1 MTRVLPPTAR
11 RLLATAR
18 ATRFR
23 AERAAA
29 GRGGG
34 GARALLPAPVHLSI
48 RDSRTLNLAVAALP
62 GERAE
67 GAHLVISRG
76 HRRFRVPLAAEQ
88 HAHGGLLLAGT
99 ATLRDVRDVSDVR
112 DGIDGPGVPS
122 TPVPPRL
129 GEGVWRLT
137 VVTVDARGRVRR
149 RGIGIAEDAGP
160 PPTPTVRHAPD
171 PRTGTLIRVVRC
183 RSGRAVLQ
191 VTRSRPRAELVRFV
205 PGGDGIVVHGRLVMA
220 GASRRW
226 RAKAV
231 RRRDGVTV
239 PVGAVW
245 DGAEFSL
252 RLPLGEMAG
261 ASPGQWVWD
270 FHIVRDGAGDGDG
283 AGAGVGDRA
292 GAGKADA
299 AVPSMPLGRWLSDV
313 RDPSAAYPTPF
324 RVFALPGG
332 SLVRAHAHFTKSG
345 AFAVT
350 CWDITDQM
358 P

>member
-1 MTRVLPPTAR
+1 MTPALPPAAR

-18 ATRFR
+18 TTRFR

-29 GRGGG
+29 GRAGG
-34 GARALLPAPVHLSI
+34 GAQALLPPVHLSV
-48 RDSRTLNLAVAALP
+48 RDSRTLNVAVAALP
-62 GERAE
+62 GEQGE
-67 GAHLVISRG
+67 GAHLLISRG
-76 HRRFRVPLAAEQ
+76 HRRFRVPLALEQ

-99 ATLRDVRDVSDVR
+99 ATLRDLR
-112 DGIDGPGVPS
+112 
-122 TPVPPRL
+122 
-129 GEGVWRLT
+129 EGVWRLT
-137 VVTVDARGRVRR
+137 VVTADARGRVRR
-149 RGIGIAEDAGP
+149 RGIGIEADAEL

-220 GASRRW
+220 GPSRRW

-245 DGAEFSL
+245 EGAEFSF

-270 FHIVRDGAGDGDG
+270 FHVEAETSGA
-283 AGAGVGDRA
+283 
-292 GAGKADA
+292 
-299 AVPSMPLGRWLSDV
+299 SLPLGRWLTDV

-324 RVFALPGG
+324 RVFALPNGA
-332 SLVRAHAHFTKSG
+332 LIRAHAHFTKSG
-345 AFAVT
+345 AFGLT
-350 CWDITDQM
+350 CWDISKETS
-358 P
+358 

>member
-1 MTRVLPPTAR
+1 MTPALPPAAR
-11 RLLATAR
+11 RLVATAR
-18 ATRFR
+18 TTRFR

-29 GRGGG
+29 GRVSG
-34 GARALLPAPVHLSI
+34 GARTLLAPVHLSI
-48 RDSRTLNLAVAALP
+48 RDSRTLNVAVAALP
-62 GERAE
+62 GEEAGRAQ
-67 GAHLVISRG
+67 LIVSRG
-76 HRRFRVPLAAEQ
+76 RRRFRVPLTLE
-88 HAHGGLLLAGT
+88 HHGHDGPLFTGT
-99 ATLRDVRDVSDVR
+99 TTLRDVRHEE
-112 DGIDGPGVPS
+112 GAPGG
-122 TPVPPRL
+122 PRL

-137 VVTVDARGRVRR
+137 VVTADARGRVRR
-149 RGIGIAEDAGP
+149 RGIGIDADP
-160 PPTPTVRHAPD
+160 ELPSTPTLQHAPD

-231 RRRDGVTV
+231 RRRDGVTM

-252 RLPLGEMAG
+252 RLPLKEMAG

-270 FHIVRDGAGDGDG
+270 FHVEAETSGA
-283 AGAGVGDRA
+283 
-292 GAGKADA
+292 
-299 AVPSMPLGRWLSDV
+299 SFPLGRWLSDV

-324 RVFALPGG
+324 RVFALPDG

-345 AFAVT
+345 AFGLT
-350 CWDITDQM
+350 CWDISKETS
-358 P
+358 

>member
-1 MTRVLPPTAR
+1 MTPALPPAAR
-11 RLLATAR
+11 RLLSTAR
-18 ATRFR
+18 TTRFR

-29 GRGGG
+29 GRAGG
-34 GARALLPAPVHLSI
+34 GAQALQAPVHLSI
-48 RDSRTLNLAVAALP
+48 RDSRTLNVAVAALP
-62 GERAE
+62 GEQSE
-67 GAHLVISRG
+67 GAHLLISRG
-76 HRRFRVPLAAEQ
+76 HRRFRVPLALEQ

-99 ATLRDVRDVSDVR
+99 ATLRDLR
-112 DGIDGPGVPS
+112 
-122 TPVPPRL
+122 
-129 GEGVWRLT
+129 EGVWRLT
-137 VVTVDARGRVRR
+137 VVTSDARGRVRR
-149 RGIGIAEDAGP
+149 RGIGIEGDAEL

-220 GASRRW
+220 GPSRRW

-245 DGAEFSL
+245 EGAEFSF

-270 FHIVRDGAGDGDG
+270 FLVEAETSGA
-283 AGAGVGDRA
+283 
-292 GAGKADA
+292 
-299 AVPSMPLGRWLSDV
+299 SLPLGRWLSDV
-313 RDPSAAYPTPF
+313 RDPSAACPTPF

-332 SLVRAHAHFTKSG
+332 ALIRAHAHFTKSG
-345 AFAVT
+345 AFGLT
-350 CWDITDQM
+350 CWDISKETS
-358 P
+358 

>member
-1 MTRVLPPTAR
+1 MTRVLPPAAR

-23 AERAAA
+23 AERVAA
-29 GRGGG
+29 GRVGG

-99 ATLRDVRDVSDVR
+99 ATLRDVRDM
-112 DGIDGPGVPS
+112 IDGPGAVG
-122 TPVPPRL
+122 TPVRPRL

-149 RGIGIAEDAGP
+149 RGIGIAGDAEP

-270 FHIVRDGAGDGDG
+270 FHVVRDGAGDRDRV
-283 AGAGVGDRA
+283 GVGA
-292 GAGKADA
+292 GAGKADS

-313 RDPSAAYPTPF
+313 RDPSAAFPTPF

-350 CWDITDQM
+350 CWDITDQT

>member
-1 MTRVLPPTAR
+1 MIPALPPAAR
-11 RLLATAR
+11 RFIATAR
-18 ATRFR
+18 TTRFR

-29 GRGGG
+29 GRVGGG
-34 GARALLPAPVHLSI
+34 RISGGRGGDQALVAPVHLSI
-48 RDSRTLNLAVAALP
+48 RDSRTLNVAVAALP
-62 GERAE
+62 DEQGE
-67 GAHLVISRG
+67 GAHLLISRG
-76 HRRFRVPLAAEQ
+76 HRRFRIPLGFEQ
-88 HAHGGLLLAGT
+88 HAHGGLLLTGT
-99 ATLRDVRDVSDVR
+99 ATLRDMR
-112 DGIDGPGVPS
+112 
-122 TPVPPRL
+122 
-129 GEGVWRLT
+129 EGVWRLT
-137 VVTVDARGRVRR
+137 VVTAGARGRVRR
-149 RGIGIAEDAGP
+149 RGIGIEGDAEL
-160 PPTPTVRHAPD
+160 PPTPTVHHAPD

-245 DGAEFSL
+245 EGAEFTF

-270 FHIVRDGAGDGDG
+270 FHVMGDG
-283 AGAGVGDRA
+283 AGE
-292 GAGKADA
+292 AD
-299 AVPSMPLGRWLSDV
+299 PGEPRLPLGRWLSDV

-350 CWDITDQM
+350 CWDITDRTS
-358 P
+358 

>member
-1 MTRVLPPTAR
+1 MTPALPPAAR

-18 ATRFR
+18 TTRFR

-29 GRGGG
+29 GRVGG
-34 GARALLPAPVHLSI
+34 GAKALLAPVHLSI
-48 RDSRTLNLAVAALP
+48 RDSRTLNVAVAALP
-62 GERAE
+62 DEQVERAQ
-67 GAHLVISRG
+67 LVISRG
-76 HRRFRVPLAAEQ
+76 HRRFRIPLAFEQ

-99 ATLRDVRDVSDVR
+99 GTLRDALAAENT
-112 DGIDGPGVPS
+112 PGC
-122 TPVPPRL
+122 PRL

-137 VVTVDARGRVRR
+137 VVTADARGRVLR
-149 RGIGIAEDAGP
+149 RGIGIDGDAQL

-226 RAKAV
+226 RAQAV

-245 DGAEFSL
+245 EGAEFSF

-261 ASPGQWVWD
+261 ASEGQWVWD
-270 FHIVRDGAGDGDG
+270 FHVT
-283 AGAGVGDRA
+283 
-292 GAGKADA
+292 ADA
-299 AVPSMPLGRWLSDV
+299 QGGSSPLPLGRRLSDV
-313 RDPSAAYPTPF
+313 RDPSAACPTPF

-345 AFAVT
+345 GFAVT
-350 CWDITDQM
+350 CWDITALAS
-358 P
+358 

>member
-1 MTRVLPPTAR
+1 MIPVLPPAAR

-29 GRGGG
+29 GRVGVGRV
-34 GARALLPAPVHLSI
+34 GAGRVGAGAPALLPAPVHLSI

-62 GERAE
+62 DEQAE

-76 HRRFRVPLAAEQ
+76 HRRFRVPLAFEQ
-88 HAHGGLLLAGT
+88 HAHGGPLLAGT
-99 ATLRDVRDVSDVR
+99 ATLRDVRDVR
-112 DGIDGPGVPS
+112 DGIDGPGAPG
-122 TPVPPRL
+122 TPARPRL

-149 RGIGIAEDAGP
+149 RGIGIAEDAEP

-245 DGAEFSL
+245 DGAEFSF

-270 FHIVRDGAGDGDG
+270 FHVVRDGAG
-283 AGAGVGDRA
+283 A
-292 GAGKADA
+292 ADA
-299 AVPSMPLGRWLSDV
+299 AVPPMPLGRWLSDV

-324 RVFALPGG
+324 RVYALPGG
-332 SLVRAHAHFTKSG
+332 SLVRAHAHFTRSG

-350 CWDITDQM
+350 CWDITDQT
-358 P
+358 